1 MWLAWPHQPNDLL
14 TCSKIK
20 RSLKN
25 SASVYSPYAC
35 FLSFYF
41 FFSKLKNQSR
51 KVISVTAKLFCKYFL
66 IFFILLDAKIFR
78 TMKLNVKWQGIIHA
92 QFRQN
97 VPNIPNIFCIINPH
111 CPK

>member
-1 MWLAWPHQPNDLL
+1 MWLAWPHQANDFL

-35 FLSFYF
+35 FLSFF

-51 KVISVTAKLFCKYFL
+51 KVISVTAKLFCEYFFN
-66 IFFILLDAKIFR
+66 FFILLDAKNFR
-78 TMKLNVKWQGIIHA
+78 TVKSNVKWQGIIHA

-97 VPNIPNIFCIINPH
+97 VPNILTFFA
-111 CPK
+111 